1 MLTTQKLNQELESI
15 VLNKQLGDVMK
26 NPVVVLMIGDTNRLA
41 LDISKHTVR
50 QSNGGVTCSSY
61 LLDTLGHR
69 TDMTLD
75 PVSITNLLCVDRVK
89 DYVNHSKSQQYAL
102 PLFDET
108 PVILAPV
115 SGVFANEVYK
125 SLVDY
130 PRVDLR
136 LVYINQDN
144 VSNSQKHTHFLEE
157 DLVIDTMFTSNPGK
171 LESSARL
178 MLDQVKLWGKS
189 NNRLN
194 ELQKHKPLTELATR
208 ALKAGGDAI
217 NSIKQ
222 WQKSSREMRDDAV
235 EILVEA
241 LHETHGDISQFG
253 TSDQHGILLTTY
265 AAGGLL
271 LSEFE
276 QASALQLPLTEVD
289 SNSTLALHL
298 DVAQYAYNAEIE
310 SLRPHTIEEHRAIT
324 EAHRG
329 FFDYTDYTM
338 PSTLRNS
345 NVVAAEEAI
354 RAPVTEL
361 EDAHIT
367 SHKMS
372 L

>member
-1 MLTTQKLNQELESI
+1 
-15 VLNKQLGDVMK
+15 MK
-26 NPVVVLMIGDTNRLA
+26 NPVVVLMVGDSNRLA

-50 QSNGGVTCSSY
+50 QSNGGVTCSTY

-69 TDMTLD
+69 TDMSLD
-75 PVSITNLLCVDRVK
+75 PVTITNLLCVDRVK
-89 DYVNHSKSQQYAL
+89 DYVNYSKSQQYAL

-115 SGVFANEVYK
+115 SAVYANEIYK

-136 LVYINQDN
+136 LVYITQDN
-144 VSNSQKHTHFLEE
+144 VPNSQKRTNLLDES
-157 DLVIDTMFTSNPGK
+157 LVVDTMFTSNPGK

-178 MLDQVKLWGKS
+178 MLDQVKLWGKA
-189 NNRLN
+189 NNRPT

-222 WQKSSREMRDDAV
+222 WQKTSREMRDDTV
-235 EILVEA
+235 EILVDA
-241 LHETHGDISQFG
+241 MHETNGDISMFD
-253 TSDQHGILLTTY
+253 TRDQHGILLATY
-265 AAGGLL
+265 AAGGLT

-276 QASALQLPLTEVD
+276 QSSALQLPLTEIE

-310 SLRPHTIEEHRAIT
+310 SMRPHTIEEHRAIT

-329 FFDYTDYTM
+329 FFDYTDYSM

-345 NVVAAEEAI
+345 NIVAAEEAI

-361 EDAHIT
+361 EDAHII
-367 SHKMS
+367 SHKMNP
-372 L
+372 

>member
-1 MLTTQKLNQELESI
+1 
-15 VLNKQLGDVMK
+15 MK
-26 NPVVVLMIGDTNRLA
+26 NPVVVLMVGDSNRLA

-50 QSNGGVTCSSY
+50 QSNGGVTSSTY

-69 TDMTLD
+69 TDMSLD
-75 PVSITNLLCVDRVK
+75 PVTITNLLCVDRVK
-89 DYVNHSKSQQYAL
+89 DYANYSKSQQYAL

-115 SGVFANEVYK
+115 SAVYANEIYK

-136 LVYINQDN
+136 LVYITQDN
-144 VSNSQKHTHFLEE
+144 VPNSQKRTNLLDES
-157 DLVIDTMFTSNPGK
+157 LVVDTMFTSNPGK

-178 MLDQVKLWGKS
+178 MLDQVKLWGKA
-189 NNRLN
+189 NNRLT

-222 WQKSSREMRDDAV
+222 WQKTSREMRDDAV
-235 EILVEA
+235 EILVDA
-241 LHETHGDISQFG
+241 MHETNGHISMFD
-253 TSDQHGILLTTY
+253 TRDQHGILLATY
-265 AAGGLL
+265 AAGGLK

-276 QASALQLPLTEVD
+276 QASALQLPLTEIEN
-289 SNSTLALHL
+289 NSTLALHL

-310 SLRPHTIEEHRAIT
+310 SMRPHTIEERRAIT

-329 FFDYTDYTM
+329 FFDYTDYSM

-345 NVVAAEEAI
+345 NIVAAEEAI
-354 RAPVTEL
+354 RAPVTDL
-361 EDAHIT
+361 EDAHII
-367 SHKMS
+367 SHKMN